1 MIMNLDET
9 RLKEIQEFKTFYHN
23 KLETEDTEIGK
34 LLLQEKIKEL
44 TIEEND
50 ILQRCKV
57 EI

>member
-1 MIMNLDET
+1 MNLDET